1 HHTISEFLAVS
12 YAGNGALTS
21 TELRFPDL
29 QHVRLTRR
37 DPADGKLRE
46 TNIDLAAILEAK
58 ERARDLPVEWGD
70 VIEIPELDHREA
82 ENWGGFSGPD
92 IANGESLLTRR
103 VKVVVK
109 GEPPSFTIK
118 PPRLASAHPGPMG
131 MVFGGGSVAVPPPRA
146 VPASPSPPPQPVA
159 PGQPGGVLG
168 APVRSV
174 PAPL

>member
-1 HHTISEFLAVS
+1 DLARTYHREMVPLLREHGASEFVPRPGLITLCRIRREYSTPIFFKDTNGYNHHTISEFLAVS

-82 ENWGGFSGPD
+82 ENWGGFSGAD
-92 IANGESLLTRR
+92 IANVESILT
-103 VKVVVK
+103 
-109 GEPPSFTIK
+109 
-118 PPRLASAHPGPMG
+118 
-131 MVFGGGSVAVPPPRA
+131 
-146 VPASPSPPPQPVA
+146 
-159 PGQPGGVLG
+159 
-168 APVRSV
+168 
-174 PAPL
+174 